1 MAVALAYTV
10 LERNDSQQITF
21 TDTSTGWGGSNPN
34 FTSIQSLT
42 SKTYA
47 LTLNIIINSPSST
60 ITCDT
65 IDLYVLNGS
74 TQFTSQSQ
82 LVFNIDASKLTV
94 SGVPLGISTTNLTD
108 GIWDTTY
115 NLQYYI
121 GGIWTTLSTLSQSIL
136 VYGQVQTAVYNKLV
150 QLPMLYQMQVSSRVI
165 NETAFFYTYL
175 QAIEKSAF
183 VAKRTELIAMLE
195 TLQRMLLNG
204 SIYPW

>member
-1 MAVALAYTV
+1 MAVSLAFTV

-34 FTSIQSLT
+34 YNQILALT
-42 SKTYA
+42 SQTYA
-47 LTLNIIINSPSST
+47 LTLNITVNSPSSS
-60 ITCDT
+60 ITYDP

-74 TQFTSQSQ
+74 TTFTSQSQ
-82 LVFNIDASKLTV
+82 LVFNIYSSNLKV
-94 SGVPLGISTTNLTD
+94 SGSPLGISTTPLPD
-108 GIWDTTY
+108 GIWDITY
-115 NLQYYI
+115 NLLYYT
-121 GGIWTTLSTLSQSIL
+121 GGIWTTLSTLSNSIL
-136 VYGQVQTAVYNKLV
+136 VYGQIKSAVYDRLMQV
-150 QLPMLYQMQVSSRVI
+150 PQLYQLKASSRII

-195 TLQRMLLNG
+195 TLQRLLLNG